1 VDSRS
6 DDVLAAQVAGGDPT
20 ALGALYQRHQRPT
33 FHYLWRLTGNR
44 ELAQDLTQETF
55 TRVWR
60 KAGTFDL
67 TGHRFRGWLFT
78 IALNLTRSEL
88 SRRRYGLVHL
98 GPETLDRLAAAG
110 PSPDS
115 LLAQGEERRRLSE
128 AVARLAPCLREVV
141 RLRVY
146 RQLTFGEITTITG
159 VSEMALKLR
168 FHRAVLRLRQ
178 RLNPGARPYRRP
190 RPRARP
196 Q

>member
-1 VDSRS
+1 VDPRS
-6 DDVLAAQVAGGDPT
+6 DDVLAAQVAGGDPA
-20 ALGALYQRHQRPT
+20 ALGALYNRHQRPT

-88 SRRRYGLVHL
+88 SRRRYGVVHL

-110 PSPDS
+110 PGPDTV
-115 LLAQGEERRRLSE
+115 LAHGEERRRLAD
-128 AVARLAPCLREVV
+128 AVARLTPPLQQVV

-146 RQLTFGEITTITG
+146 RQLTFGEITAITG

-178 RLNPGARPYRRP
+178 RLNPGVRRDRRR